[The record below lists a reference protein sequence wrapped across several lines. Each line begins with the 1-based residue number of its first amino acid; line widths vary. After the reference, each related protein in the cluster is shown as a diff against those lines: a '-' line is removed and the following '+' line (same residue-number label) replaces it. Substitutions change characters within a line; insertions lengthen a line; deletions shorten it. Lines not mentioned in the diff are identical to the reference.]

1 MKQIPMILAT
11 RGGLAAAMLAAGL
24 AAGYAAPA
32 AAELALSANDGKVR
46 LDNGAVKT
54 IPGGQD
60 TLAVI
65 DLGPLKTGKAPKLLH
80 EINVAASIVGP
91 PQSVAIAPDESFAL
105 VTANMKLD
113 ASDPPKQVPDNRMML
128 IDLQVTPPAVIATV
142 DTGLGPAGVSISAK
156 GNLALVANREEG
168 TVSVFAISGKT
179 LTSLGKIELGNPK
192 SGPSGVAISPD
203 GKMALVTR
211 DGDHRIAVLAIEQ
224 DKVEYIKKDLYPG
237 QRPYGIHF
245 ASTGDFAVVAN
256 IGMSQGDSDTIS
268 LIDTKINPPRV
279 VETVT
284 AGQTPEGI
292 ALSPNNKYVAV
303 TVMNG
308 SNKPINSPHYNA
320 LGLVKLYKVVGQK
333 LVYTSQV
340 SSGVWTQGAA
350 FSADSKTLL
359 VQNKE
364 QKEIQVL
371 KIVGDK
377 LVDTKQRVALKAGP
391 AAIRTAK

>member
-1 MKQIPMILAT
+1 MNKNFT
-11 RGGLAAAMLAAGL
+11 RRTLAAALLCAGFAAI
-24 AAGYAAPA
+24 YAAPA
-32 AAELALSANDGKVR
+32 AAELALSSNDGKVR

-60 TLAVI
+60 TLAII
-65 DLGPLKTGKAPKLLH
+65 DLAPVKSGKAPKLLH
-80 EINVAASIVGP
+80 EIKVPGSIVGP
-91 PQSVAIAPDESFAL
+91 PQAVAIAPDESFAL

-113 ASDPPKQVPDNRMML
+113 ASDPPKQVPDNRMSV
-128 IDLQVTPPAVIATV
+128 IDLQANPPAVIATV
-142 DTGLGPAGVSISAK
+142 ETGLGPAGVSISAK

-168 TVSVFAISGKT
+168 TVSVYAISNKT

-192 SGPSGVAISPD
+192 SGPSGVVISPD

-211 DGDHRIAVLAIEQ
+211 DGDSRIAVLAIEQ
-224 DKVEYIKKDLYPG
+224 DKVEYIKKDLYAG
-237 QRPYGIHF
+237 YRPYGIHF

-256 IGMSQGDSDTIS
+256 IGLGFGDADTIS
-268 LIDTKINPPRV
+268 LIDTKANPPRV

-308 SNKPINSPHYNA
+308 SNKPINSPYYNA
-320 LGLVKLYKVVGQK
+320 LGVVKLYKVVGQK

-340 SSGVWTQGAA
+340 ASGVWTQGAA
-350 FSADSKTLL
+350 FSADSRTLL

-371 KIVGDK
+371 RIVGDK
-377 LVDTKQRVALKAGP
+377 LVDTKQRVTLQAGP
-391 AAIRTAK
+391 ASIRTAR

>member
-1 MKQIPMILAT
+1 MNKNFT
-11 RGGLAAAMLAAGL
+11 RRTLAAALLGAGFAAI
-24 AAGYAAPA
+24 YAAPA
-32 AAELALSANDGKVR
+32 AAELALSSNDGKVR

-60 TLAVI
+60 TLAII
-65 DLGPLKTGKAPKLLH
+65 DLAPVKSGKAPKLLH
-80 EINVAASIVGP
+80 EIKVPGSIVGP
-91 PQSVAIAPDESFAL
+91 PQAVAIAPDESFAL

-113 ASDPPKQVPDNRMML
+113 ASDPPKQVPDNRMSV
-128 IDLQVTPPAVIATV
+128 IDLQANPPAVIATV
-142 DTGLGPAGVSISAK
+142 ETGLGPAGVSISAK

-168 TVSVFAISGKT
+168 TVSVYAISNKT

-192 SGPSGVAISPD
+192 SGPSGVVISPD

-211 DGDHRIAVLAIEQ
+211 DGDSRIAVLAIEQ
-224 DKVEYIKKDLYPG
+224 DKVEYIKKDLYAG
-237 QRPYGIHF
+237 YRPYGIHF

-256 IGMSQGDSDTIS
+256 IGLGFGDADTIS
-268 LIDTKINPPRV
+268 LIDTKANPPRV

-308 SNKPINSPHYNA
+308 SNKPINSPYYNA
-320 LGLVKLYKVVGQK
+320 LGVVKLYKVVGQK

-340 SSGVWTQGAA
+340 ASGVWTQGAA
-350 FSADSKTLL
+350 FSADSRTLL

-371 KIVGDK
+371 RIVGDK
-377 LVDTKQRVALKAGP
+377 LVDTKQRVTLQAGP
-391 AAIRTAK
+391 ASIRTAR

>member
-1 MKQIPMILAT
+1 MNHLFA
-11 RGGLAAAMLAAGL
+11 RRALAAALLSAGL
-24 AAGYAAPA
+24 VAPA

-46 LDNGAVKT
+46 LENGVVKT

-65 DLGPLKTGKAPKLLH
+65 DLAPTRKGQAPKLLH
-80 EINVAASIVGP
+80 EINLPASIVGP

-105 VTANMKLD
+105 VTANMRLD
-113 ASDPPKQVPDNRMML
+113 ASDPPKQVPDNRMAL
-128 IDLQVTPPAVIATV
+128 VDLTTNPPSVLSSV
-142 DTGLGPAGVSISAK
+142 ETGLGPAGVTISAK

-168 TVSVFAISGKT
+168 TVSVYAISSKT
-179 LTSLGKIELGNPK
+179 LAPLGKIDLGNPK

-211 DGDHRIAVLAIEQ
+211 DGDSRIAVLAIEQ
-224 DKVEYIKKDLYPG
+224 DKVEYIKKDLYAG

-245 ASTGDFAVVAN
+245 ASNGEFAVVAN
-256 IGMSQGDSDTIS
+256 IGIGQGDADTIS
-268 LIDTKINPPRV
+268 LIDTKVVPPRV

-292 ALSPNNKYVAV
+292 ALSPDNKYVAV
-303 TVMNG
+303 CVMNG
-308 SNKPINSPHYNA
+308 SNKPINSPYYNA
-320 LGLVKLYKVVGQK
+320 LGVVKLFKVVGQK
-333 LVYTSQV
+333 LVYTAEVQ
-340 SSGVWTQGAA
+340 SGVWTQGAA

-364 QKEIQVL
+364 QKELQVL
-371 KIVGDK
+371 RIVGDR
-377 LVDTKQRVALKAGP
+377 LIDTKQRVSLRSGP

>member
-1 MKQIPMILAT
+1 MKQSPMTHVARGRLA
-11 RGGLAAAMLAAGL
+11 GALIAAGL
-24 AAGYAAPA
+24 IVAYAAPA

-46 LDNGAVKT
+46 LDNSAVKT

-65 DLGPLKTGKAPKLLH
+65 DLGPLKNGKVPRLLH
-80 EINVAASIVGP
+80 EINVPASIVGP
-91 PQSVAIAPDESFAL
+91 PQSVAISPDESFAL

-113 ASDPPKQVPDNRMML
+113 ASDPPKQVPDNRMSV
-128 IDLQVTPPAVIATV
+128 IDLKATPPAVIATV
-142 DTGLGPAGVSISAK
+142 ETGLGPAGVSISAK

-179 LTSLGKIELGNPK
+179 LTSLGKIDLGNPK

-211 DGDHRIAVLAIEQ
+211 DGDSRIAVLAIEQ
-224 DKVEYIKKDLYPG
+224 DKVEYIKKDLYAG
-237 QRPYGIHF
+237 YRPYGIHF
-245 ASTGDFAVVAN
+245 ASSGDFAVVAN
-256 IGMSQGDSDTIS
+256 IGVGMGDADTIS

-292 ALSPNNKYVAV
+292 ALSPNNKLVAV

-308 SNKPINSPHYNA
+308 SNKPINSPYYNA
-320 LGLVKLYKVVGQK
+320 LGVVKLYKVVGQK

-340 SSGVWTQGAA
+340 ASGVWTQGVA

-371 KIVGDK
+371 KIVGDR
-377 LVDTKQRVALKAGP
+377 LVDHKQRVTLQSGP